1 MRRMSLY
8 MTAMP
13 GTEARLRGESSSMLY
28 AAFHSVGTCVTMIV
42 SSTSEITPTFA
53 SLGIVNSS
61 TSTGP
66 RLGTLQLKRCTPGCR
81 RCSASRS
88 R

>member
-1 MRRMSLY
+1 MLAILLY

-13 GTEARLRGESSSMLY
+13 GTDARLCGLRNSMLY
-28 AAFHSVGTCVTMIV
+28 TAFHNVGTCVTIQV

-53 SLGIVNSS
+53 VLGIVNSS
-61 TSTGP
+61 ASTAG
-66 RLGTLQLKRCTPGCR
+66 RRVTLQLTMCTPGSSL
-81 RCSASRS
+81 CSASKS